1 MCGSLLTRHPISRT
15 FLLRGQGLAGRDLM
29 LFIISIFSRVAE
41 VFLVSRSVIAKP
53 RPSLIDE
60 QVVVIT
66 AAII

>member
-15 FLLRGQGLAGRDLM
+15 FLLRGQGLAGKDRM
-29 LFIISIFSRVAE
+29 LFIISIFSRVVE
-41 VFLVSRSVIAKP
+41 VFLVSRSLIAKP